1 MVDRRSRHFKNRRRI
16 IGGLWLI
23 PVVVALPEGAYA
35 AAKIVA
41 VRMWPARDYTRVT
54 LEHDGPLKYQ
64 QFVVREGAPRLV
76 VEIEGLELDPSLR
89 ELVSKVQP
97 NDPYIALVRVGQNRP
112 GFVRIVFDLKQDV
125 APQVFQ
131 LQPVGEYRNRLVF
144 DLYPAT
150 PEDPLLTLLRQIEES
165 EERNRLAASNDPL
178 MALLNRPSAPAEVP
192 APSPIPVP
200 SPLSTPVPGPVPTPS
215 VPPAPSPAPP
225 AKHSVQDGIKIRR
238 LVTIAIDPGHGGED
252 PGAVGPSGLREKDVV
267 LSISKKLL
275 DRINSTPNMRA
286 MLTRE
291 GDYFVPLVERV
302 RKARAVKADLFL
314 SVHADAFTTPTARG
328 SSVFALSER
337 GATSTAARWLA
348 QKENAADLIGGVN
361 MNIKDRDVARALL
374 DMSTTAQIS
383 DSLKFGRAVLERIA
397 NINKLHK
404 PHVEQAGF
412 AVLKAPDIPSILVET
427 AFISNPE
434 EESKLRDTGFQE
446 QMADQIYS
454 GIRHYFSRNPPLAGE

>member
-1 MVDRRSRHFKNRRRI
+1 MVDRRSRHFTHRRRLV
-16 IGGLWLI
+16 GGLWLI
-23 PVVVALPEGAYA
+23 PVLAALPNGVYA
-35 AAKIVA
+35 AAKIIA

-64 QFVVREGAPRLV
+64 QFVVRDGLPRLV
-76 VEIEGLELDPSLR
+76 VEIEGLELDASLR

-112 GFVRIVFDLKQDV
+112 GFVRIVFDLKQDI

-131 LQPVGEYRNRLVF
+131 LQPVGDYRNRLVF
-144 DLYPAT
+144 DLYPAV

-165 EERNRLAASNDPL
+165 EERNRVAAAHDPL
-178 MALLNRPSAPAEVP
+178 MDLINRPAPKPEPP
-192 APSPIPVP
+192 APFPNLP
-200 SPLSTPVPGPVPTPS
+200 STPP
-215 VPPAPSPAPP
+215 PPALPPTPSPAPP
-225 AKHSVQDGIKIRR
+225 KVSPAPVEKPGAEDGVKIKR

-267 LSISKKLL
+267 LSIAKKLV

-286 MLTRE
+286 MLTRD
-291 GDYFVPLVERV
+291 GDYFVPLVDRV

-314 SVHADAFTTPTARG
+314 SVHADAFTTPAARG

-348 QKENAADLIGGVN
+348 QKENAADLVGGVN

-383 DSLKFGRAVLERIA
+383 DSLKFGRAVLDRIIS
-397 NINKLHK
+397 INKLHK
-404 PHVEQAGF
+404 AHVEQAGF
-412 AVLKAPDIPSILVET
+412 AVLKAPDIPSILIET

-434 EESKLRDTGFQE
+434 EEAKLRDNRFQE
-446 QMADQIYS
+446 QMADQIYA
-454 GIRHYFSRNPPLAGE
+454 GIKHYFSRNPPLAGS